1 MQNLNKQMRAFYA
14 WQEQHSLSTVAIA
27 LYYTLLN
34 HAGKCNSMEFSVAI
48 STLSKHT
55 GMSERSVFRAR
66 ELLSNHNLIHIEQT
80 AYRDCARYTI
90 HSLPSDDSDTKSDS
104 MTHSRTVRH
113 QVIQCDTVSPLTS
126 HTETCTSII
135 NKDSMYSKF
144 NVWLAQ
150 HAPRVQQMKQPIT
163 EAQLNMLV
171 SEYPK
176 QDVMDIL
183 LAMENYADLHKKNIS
198 AYLTARAWLKRRIQV
213 PQCHNPLQPK
223 PGKVDTMLNILQRI
237 SNDDATYN
245 SGNTTDA
252 IMLEG

>member
-1 MQNLNKQMRAFYA
+1 MKAFFA
-14 WQEQHSLSTVAIA
+14 WQEHHQLSSVAIA

-34 HAGKCNSMEFSVAI
+34 LAGRCGKPTFSVAI

-55 GMSERSVFRAR
+55 GMSERSVLRAR
-66 ELLSNHNLIHIEQT
+66 DLLSENNLIHIERT
-80 AYRDCARYTI
+80 AYRDCARYAI
-90 HSLPSDDSDTKSDS
+90 RSLPSDDSDTKSDS

-126 HTETCTSII
+126 YTETCTSIII

-198 AYLTARAWLKRRIQV
+198 AYLTARAWLKRRTQV
-213 PQCHNPLQPK
+213 PQRQDLLQQK
-223 PGKVDTMLNILQRI
+223 PSKVDTMLNILQRI
-237 SNDDATYN
+237 SNDGATYN
-245 SGNTTDA
+245 SSNTTDT

>member
-90 HSLPSDDSDTKSDS
+90 HSLLYYK
-104 MTHSRTVRH
+104 
-113 QVIQCDTVSPLTS
+113 
-126 HTETCTSII
+126 
-135 NKDSMYSKF
+135 
-144 NVWLAQ
+144 
-150 HAPRVQQMKQPIT
+150 IT
-163 EAQLNMLV
+163 IF
-171 SEYPK
+171 YIFWCK
-176 QDVMDIL
+176 L
-183 LAMENYADLHKKNIS
+183 LITIYVTIDEL
-198 AYLTARAWLKRRIQV
+198 
-213 PQCHNPLQPK
+213 
-223 PGKVDTMLNILQRI
+223 
-237 SNDDATYN
+237 
-245 SGNTTDA
+245 
-252 IMLEG
+252 